1 MKVVL
6 ILVVFTL
13 GEGSDLVTT
22 EFATMAECEAGALA
36 MFKDVNNAHVA
47 NRFELTA
54 GSDVIEE
61 TMIVRGQDGTD
72 IGMFSC
78 GPLRVV
84 DRNGE

>member
-13 GEGSDLVTT
+13 GEGSEPVTA

-36 MFKDVNNAHVA
+36 MFEDVDEAPVA
-47 NRFELTA
+47 DRFELTA

-61 TMIVRGQDGTD
+61 TMIVRGRDGTD
-72 IGMFSC
+72 LGMFSC
-78 GPLRVV
+78 SPLHAGIG
-84 DRNGE
+84 NGE